1 MLVFLHVQRQLTIS
15 SEHIKIKLILNDQ
28 SWTLLIQTHNTN
40 RGWNRTLRPPVC
52 RSRPHPHLPLL
63 IRDPQLKREQ
73 QVFPQ
78 ESSRVWLS
86 QPFPAKSRE
95 EGGPA
100 VMESYPTE
108 RNDTAH
114 ALILTHSTEP
124 GRSQDKLAPASQT
137 TEAHWRAKTRID
149 IRVL

>member
-1 MLVFLHVQRQLTIS
+1 MLMFLHVQRQLTIS

-40 RGWNRTLRPPVC
+40 RGWNRAPWPPEQGVC

-78 ESSRVWLS
+78 ESSRVSLS

-100 VMESYPTE
+100 VMESHPTE

-114 ALILTHSTEP
+114 AQILTHST
-124 GRSQDKLAPASQT
+124 GAWKI
-137 TEAHWRAKTRID
+137 TR
-149 IRVL
+149 